1 MLRFRAVFRLVI
13 EPDPDFSNSLSDIYH
28 FKEGILMAFP
38 FSSNRIRGIRHFGLI
53 SRVLIK
59 HGMGEIID
67 RMKGRTATRI
77 KSGLPDPV
85 RIRRTLEELGPSF
98 IKLGQLMSTR
108 ADLFPAEYIDEFTK
122 LQDQVPPVPF
132 DEIRQLIETD
142 LDEPLSQLFASIEE
156 PALAAASVAQVHTA
170 LLKTGEKVAVKVV
183 RPGIEKRIRK
193 DIQVM
198 YYFAA
203 RFERTFDLGR
213 MVGAVNLV
221 KEFERTIFRELDM
234 LIEAGNIERFTGS
247 FKDVDEI
254 YIPKVHWDYTSRSVL
269 VMEHIDGIKMDRV
282 EEIRS
287 QGIDPKEVAMIGLRS
302 FSRQLMEAGIFHADP
317 HPGNTL
323 VMRDGRVG
331 LVDFGIVGYL
341 DEETMM
347 QIAHLFL
354 GFSEHDYDM
363 VMEAFESAGL
373 VNPRTMDLKNFRAD
387 LKDMAEPFYGRSLKT
402 ISVKDVYDQVMRLVF
417 KYRIRL
423 PRNLLLLFK
432 TFIQTEALGK
442 ILGSEASLLEVTKP
456 YAKRLLQK
464 GLEAHKVI
472 KNVGRDA
479 KLFGGYLRQ
488 VPQLAHGLFKRLATE
503 SPQFEISHAGLEEPS
518 KKFENS
524 INRLTLGIVTAASLI
539 AASLILNSTRKILV
553 FEVDFFGVQTLSV
566 TDVLG
571 FTGYII
577 ATLLGLWLFFSIIR
591 SGKM

>member
-1 MLRFRAVFRLVI
+1 M
-13 EPDPDFSNSLSDIYH
+13 P
-28 FKEGILMAFP
+28 FP

-67 RMKGRTATRI
+67 RMKGRTPTRI
-77 KSGLPDPV
+77 KSGLPDPA
-85 RIRRTLEELGPSF
+85 RIRHTLEELGPSF

-142 LDEPLSQLFASIEE
+142 LGEPLPQLFASIEE
-156 PALAAASVAQVHTA
+156 KSLAAASVAQVHTA
-170 LLKTGEKVAVKVV
+170 LLKTGEKVAVKVI

-213 MVGAVNLV
+213 VVGAVNLV

-247 FKDVDEI
+247 FKEVGEI

-323 VMRDGRVG
+323 VMRDGRVS

-373 VNPRTMDLKNFRAD
+373 VNPRTMDLKNFRTD

-503 SPQFEISHAGLEEPS
+503 APQFEISHAGLEEPS

-553 FEVDFFGVQTLSV
+553 FEVDFLGVKTLSV

>member
-1 MLRFRAVFRLVI
+1 M
-13 EPDPDFSNSLSDIYH
+13 P
-28 FKEGILMAFP
+28 FP
-38 FSSNRIRGIRHFGLI
+38 FSSSRISGIRHFGLI

-59 HGMGEIID
+59 HGMGEVAD
-67 RMKGRTATRI
+67 RLRGRTGSKI
-77 KSGLPDPV
+77 KTGLPDPV

-108 ADLFPAEYIDEFTK
+108 GDLFPPEYIDELSK

-132 DEIRQLIETD
+132 EGIRRLIETELGQP
-142 LDEPLSQLFASIEE
+142 LDQLFKSIDET
-156 PALAAASVAQVHTA
+156 AMAAASVAQVHTA
-170 LLKTGEKVAVKVV
+170 RLKTGEKMAVKVI

-193 DIQVM
+193 DIQLM

-203 RFERTFDLGR
+203 RFERRFEMGR
-213 MVGAVNLV
+213 IVGAVNLV

-234 LIEAGNIERFTGS
+234 LIEAGNIERFTRS
-247 FKDVDEI
+247 FKEIDEI
-254 YIPKVHWDYTSRSVL
+254 YIPKVYWDLTAKSVL
-269 VMEHIDGIKMDRV
+269 VMEHIEGIKMDRV
-282 EEIRS
+282 DEIRRH
-287 QGIDPKEVAMIGLRS
+287 GIDPQEVAMIGLRS
-302 FSRQLMEAGIFHADP
+302 FSRQLMAAGIFHADP

-323 VMRDGRVG
+323 VMHDGRVS

-354 GFSEHDYDM
+354 GFAEHDYDM
-363 VMEAFESAGL
+363 VMEAFEAAGL
-373 VNPRTMDLKNFRAD
+373 VDPRTMDLNSFRMD

-402 ISVKDVYDQVMRLVF
+402 ISVKDVYYQTMRLVY

-442 ILGSEASLLEVTKP
+442 ILGSEASLLEVTRP
-456 YAKRLLQK
+456 YAKKLLQQ
-464 GLEAHKVI
+464 GYEAHKVF
-472 KNVGRDA
+472 KNVGRDT

-488 VPQLAHGLFKRLATE
+488 MPHLAHGLFKRLATE
-503 SPQFEISHAGLEEPS
+503 TPKFEIAHTGLEDTS
-518 KKFENS
+518 RKFERG
-524 INRLTLGIVTAASLI
+524 INRLTLGLVTAASLI
-539 AASLILNSTRKILV
+539 AASLILNSTSKVLL

-571 FTGYII
+571 FSGYVI
-577 ATLLGLWLFFSIIR
+577 ATFLGLWLVFSIVR
-591 SGKM
+591 SGRR